1 MFLLFEPPLCNA
13 VRRLQGVSCPQHR
26 NYKVEG
32 KNCKKDKNQRPEQGL
47 TPSLMGH
54 MTWPQL
60 LSLKDLIRFRE
71 VGVPSGRVAMEI
83 KLNRVQKKKSV

>member
-1 MFLLFEPPLCNA
+1 MLLDGYRGFPAHNTETIKLRA
-13 VRRLQGVSCPQHR
+13 MRFSVF
-26 NYKVEG
+26 

-83 KLNRVQKKKSV
+83 KLNRVQKKKKCLTK